1 MKVFLLKDVEH
12 VGMAEQIITVAD
24 GYAHNFL
31 IPRKLAVEVTAI
43 NESSLMNRI
52 KQGDQ
57 RKEVIASK
65 TSMLAERIKSLKPTL
80 KAKIHD
86 NDRLYGAVSEKDI
99 AAALADLGVRVTPRQ
114 VIIERKIV
122 TKGLHP
128 VKVKLSN
135 TLQPTFTLKVVS
147 E

>member
-43 NESSLMNRI
+43 NESGLMNRI

-65 TSMLAERIKSLKPTL
+65 TSMLAERIKGLKPTL
-80 KAKIHD
+80 KAKVHD

>member
-1 MKVFLLKDVEH
+1 
-12 VGMAEQIITVAD
+12 MAEQVVKVAD

-31 IPRKLAVEVTAI
+31 IPRKLAVEVTAL
-43 NESSLMNRI
+43 NEAGLVKRI
-52 KQGDQ
+52 KQVDQ
-57 RKEVIASK
+57 RKEVVASK
-65 TSMLAERIKSLKPTL
+65 TSMLAERIKTLKPVL

-99 AAALADLGVRVTPRQ
+99 AAALAGLGISIAPRQ
-114 VIIERKIV
+114 VIIERKIL

-135 TLQPTFTLKVVS
+135 TLQPTFTLKVIS

>member
-1 MKVFLLKDVEH
+1 
-12 VGMAEQIITVAD
+12 MAEQIITVAD

-43 NESSLMNRI
+43 NESGLMNRI

-80 KAKIHD
+80 KAKTHD